1 MFRTNYYLDS
11 GKASFAAFYES
22 ADCKRCND
30 HDVVT
35 WVALVALAS
44 LASLVGNY
52 HNRIVGRAQDGF
64 VVHHSAYIPHRCF
77 ALALQLVAKA
87 FGTAVL
93 VLAAMGL
100 VFAQMLVVELV

>member
-1 MFRTNYYLDS
+1 MDS

-22 ADCKRCND
+22 ADYKRCND
-30 HDVVT
+30 HDVAA
-35 WVALVALAS
+35 WVALAS
-44 LASLVGNY
+44 LAPLVGNY

-64 VVHHSAYIPHRCF
+64 VVHHSAYIPHCFF

-93 VLAAMGL
+93 VLAAMGS
-100 VFAQMLVVELV
+100 VFAQVLVAVLV